1 MLSYFSK
8 YLGLTMNFWFIS
20 NGNKSLRKY
29 SYNCKTNQL
38 GNNHRSENAITWFIC
53 LLFSEAFICI
63 ETIRYLVTQLS
74 FFFLLYSVV
83 WRKEWCF
90 ACPSSGSHPF
100 FWLVYLVTFEVLN
113 LGLANTSQKVRCGR
127 VALLMNIVVI
137 LDCGVFWMRLK
148 FCWIQKCCKYYK
160 QISNPKLLNL
170 A

>member
-1 MLSYFSK
+1 M
-8 YLGLTMNFWFIS
+8 W
-20 NGNKSLRKY
+20 LRD
-29 SYNCKTNQL
+29 
-38 GNNHRSENAITWFIC
+38 
-53 LLFSEAFICI
+53 LFAYCSEAFICI

-137 LDCGVFWMRLK
+137 LGCGVFKWDWNFVEFKHAASFALINYCPVHLI
-148 FCWIQKCCKYYK
+148 FSSFGFSWIDTKKPKY
-160 QISNPKLLNL
+160 QPSSLFTFFSTPLNQF
-170 A
+170 

>member
-1 MLSYFSK
+1 
-8 YLGLTMNFWFIS
+8 MNFWFIS

-38 GNNHRSENAITWFIC
+38 GNNHRSENVITWFIC
-53 LLFSEAFICI
+53 LLFWSL
-63 ETIRYLVTQLS
+63 YLHRDYQISGNSVVI
-74 FFFLLYSVV
+74 FFLLYSVV

-127 VALLMNIVVI
+127 VALLMNILVI
-137 LDCGVFWMRLK
+137 LDCGVFWMRLE
-148 FCWIQKCCKYYK
+148 FCWI
-160 QISNPKLLNL
+160 
-170 A
+170 